1 MLFKKAC
8 EYESFIEG
16 IPVTI
21 RKGRARILRIYVYPS
36 GKTVVSAPH
45 SVQDAVIYAF
55 VKQKAGWI
63 NRKRAEFAA
72 LSVAEKEK
80 TANAFRSGE
89 PFYFLGE
96 RYELAVKEGKR
107 FGLEILGKEAI
118 FTVPF
123 GATLSDKTRAV
134 NGWYK
139 EKLIK
144 VLEPMIGDCERLTG
158 LYASGFNLR
167 NMRTRWGSCNVKTK
181 KITFNLQLAKTPVKL
196 IEYVVLHE
204 ILHIKVPNHGAEFQR
219 LITEY
224 MPDRKARKKEL
235 NEAGRIYA
243 HI

>member
-1 MLFKKAC
+1 MLLKKAC

-21 RKGRARILRIYVYPS
+21 RKGRARTLRIYVYPS

-72 LSVAEKEK
+72 FTAAEKEK

-107 FGLEILGKEAI
+107 FGLEILGREAI
-118 FTVPF
+118 FTAPS
-123 GATLSDKTRAV
+123 GADFTRKSRAI
-134 NGWYK
+134 NAWYK
-139 EKLIK
+139 KELIK
-144 VLEPMIGDCERLTG
+144 ILKPLTEEYENRTG
-158 LYASGFNLR
+158 LKSCGFNVR
-167 NMRTRWGSCNVKTK
+167 NMRTRWGSCNVKTG
-181 KITFNLQLAKTPVKL
+181 KITFNLQLAKTPANL

-204 ILHIKVPNHGAEFQR
+204 ISHIKIANHGASFKR
-219 LITEY
+219 LLSRY
-224 MPDRKARKKEL
+224 MPDWKERRKAL
-235 NEAGRIYA
+235 NEAGRMYA
-243 HI
+243 HM